1 MGQLRARSRRRP
13 KRRSPRSRARDL
25 VRVDGEINR
34 LNRAMCNRAVD
45 VGNDHAVRAWAMY
58 MILVAR
64 CLERIGGNTI
74 DIAEQTVFVVTGP
87 FGGFADESRPA

>member
-1 MGQLRARSRRRP
+1 
-13 KRRSPRSRARDL
+13 
-25 VRVDGEINR
+25 VDGEINR

-45 VGNDHAVRAWAMY
+45 VGNDHAVREWAMF

-64 CLERIGGNTI
+64 CLERIAGNTI